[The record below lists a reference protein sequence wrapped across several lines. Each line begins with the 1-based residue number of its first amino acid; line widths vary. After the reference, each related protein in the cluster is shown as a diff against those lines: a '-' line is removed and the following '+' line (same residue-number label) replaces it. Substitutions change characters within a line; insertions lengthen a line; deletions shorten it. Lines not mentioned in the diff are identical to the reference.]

1 MEQKI
6 SDLNCYFA
14 QQIAMCGQ
22 RGQALQADDRADEA
36 IFEKVKANVYDI
48 FRTVFSVAVQTCK
61 EDPDAVQRFFALRL
75 EQIPT
80 SWAAALEEAKKHD
93 DAVKMRLEQIKLDTV
108 GAIRENFV
116 KIWEAAA

>member
-14 QQIAMCGQ
+14 QQIAICGQ

-80 SWAAALEEAKKHD
+80 SWAAALEEAKRHD

-108 GAIRENFV
+108 GAIRENFA
-116 KIWEAAA
+116 KIWEAA